1 MVGIAVVFL
10 LISLGIELWG
20 WKEKGPWKYRGIR
33 KVLRAVK
40 KRGGQLPDWLEER
53 VIFRTWILFA
63 AGSTIVIFWGCK
75 ELFGDFSQ
83 VSCLSRP
90 EYGTGSLQEELV
102 MEWEDRDGKSGK
114 EKVAVMVEEQVL
126 TAKEKEKIFA
136 EVKEKI
142 ENMILGENTSA
153 DQVDKSLTL
162 PEKIEGCPAEITWVS
177 SDPSSVDWEGK
188 LGKEIPEE
196 GKRVCLTAFIRLRDE
211 EQIYEKDVT
220 VYPPELTWEE
230 QIQELIRQENETEN
244 ERENETESQKGKVA
258 EEEEG
263 LNLPQMWGDK
273 KLTWKRDSESTR
285 TGAAMLLFLCPILLL
300 LRERQLAKEEKKRER
315 QQMLQ
320 DYPEILSKLTLLLG
334 AGMNLRKAMERIGKD
349 YVNYNKRNGKRKAYE
364 NILEMC
370 REMNRGIGER
380 EAYERFG
387 ERCDLLPY
395 RTFSALLVQH
405 LQKGSKGMENT
416 LEEEAVKAQQMRQQ
430 QARVL
435 GEQASTKLLFP
446 MVLML
451 LVVFIILMVPA
462 WISFG
467 G

>member
-1 MVGIAVVFL
+1 
-10 LISLGIELWG
+10 
-20 WKEKGPWKYRGIR
+20 
-33 KVLRAVK
+33 
-40 KRGGQLPDWLEER
+40 
-53 VIFRTWILFA
+53 
-63 AGSTIVIFWGCK
+63 
-75 ELFGDFSQ
+75 
-83 VSCLSRP
+83 
-90 EYGTGSLQEELV
+90 
-102 MEWEDRDGKSGK
+102 
-114 EKVAVMVEEQVL
+114 
-126 TAKEKEKIFA
+126 
-136 EVKEKI
+136 
-142 ENMILGENTSA
+142 
-153 DQVDKSLTL
+153 
-162 PEKIEGCPAEITWVS
+162 
-177 SDPSSVDWEGK
+177 
-188 LGKEIPEE
+188 
-196 GKRVCLTAFIRLRDE
+196 
-211 EQIYEKDVT
+211 
-220 VYPPELTWEE
+220 
-230 QIQELIRQENETEN
+230 
-244 ERENETESQKGKVA
+244 
-258 EEEEG
+258 
-263 LNLPQMWGDK
+263 
-273 KLTWKRDSESTR
+273 
-285 TGAAMLLFLCPILLL
+285 
-300 LRERQLAKEEKKRER
+300 
-315 QQMLQ
+315 MLQ